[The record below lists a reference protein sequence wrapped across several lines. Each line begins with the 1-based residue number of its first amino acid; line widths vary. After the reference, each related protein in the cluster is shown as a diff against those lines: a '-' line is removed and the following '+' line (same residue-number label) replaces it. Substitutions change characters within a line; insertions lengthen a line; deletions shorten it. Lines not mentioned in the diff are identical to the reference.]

1 MPFRAACPNCNTE
14 FECEEAHIGAE
25 AECGECSHAFTI
37 QRPKAKAV
45 PVPPAPTAS
54 SGRKRVKA
62 PAAAVSAQ
70 SARSQKPGEP
80 QKVIV
85 TNIKMSFGAMVVF
98 MIKWVLAA
106 IPAFIILALIF
117 GILSLIFGAIVT
129 GCVTGMRST

>member
-1 MPFRAACPNCNTE
+1 MPETSTDEQDAQVRPR
-14 FECEEAHIGAE
+14 
-25 AECGECSHAFTI
+25 
-37 QRPKAKAV
+37 QR
-45 PVPPAPTAS
+45 
-54 SGRKRVKA
+54 
-62 PAAAVSAQ
+62 
-70 SARSQKPGEP
+70 QKPGEP

-117 GILSLIFGAIVT
+117 GILSLIFGALVT

>member
-1 MPFRAACPNCNTE
+1 MSFRAACPNCNTE

-37 QRPKAKAV
+37 QRPRAKAV
-45 PVPPAPTAS
+45 PVPPAPKAS

-98 MIKWVLAA
+98 MIKWSLAA
-106 IPAFIILALIF
+106 IPAFIILSLIF
-117 GILSLIFGAIVT
+117 GILFLIVT
-129 GCVTGMRST
+129 AIGAGCAAAVLSS